1 MTNSQDYEEI
11 EHDGA
16 TDMSIKQNLINSLNP
31 QTKVVENS
39 QVCAGENASNNA
51 ETSGGQ
57 ELAASDERR
66 HCTEQVSDVVVP
78 AIINT

>member
-31 QTKVVENS
+31 QMKVAENS

-51 ETSGGQ
+51 
-57 ELAASDERR
+57 SDEQR
-66 HCTEQVSDVVVP
+66 HCTEQVSDFVVLYVQEVVTHF
-78 AIINT
+78 I